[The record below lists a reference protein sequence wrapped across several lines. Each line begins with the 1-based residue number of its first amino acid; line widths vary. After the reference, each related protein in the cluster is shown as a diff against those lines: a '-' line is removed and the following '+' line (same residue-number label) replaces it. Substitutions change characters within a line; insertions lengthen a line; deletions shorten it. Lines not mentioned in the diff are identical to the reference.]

1 MIRATIADI
10 IGDYAM
16 LEFDGLSKIVPRSK
30 LPKQAVMGDVVV
42 YRNRKLVLDSCY
54 QLFAI

>member
-10 IGDYAM
+10 IGDYAI

-30 LPKQAVMGDVVV
+30 LPKQAVMGDIVV
-42 YRNRKLVLDSCY
+42 YRNRKLMLDCSY
-54 QLFAI
+54 QLIAT

>member
-10 IGDYAM
+10 IGDYAI

-30 LPKQAVMGDVVV
+30 LPKQAVMGDIVV
-42 YRNRKLVLDSCY
+42 YRNRKQVLGCSY
-54 QLFAI
+54 QLIAT